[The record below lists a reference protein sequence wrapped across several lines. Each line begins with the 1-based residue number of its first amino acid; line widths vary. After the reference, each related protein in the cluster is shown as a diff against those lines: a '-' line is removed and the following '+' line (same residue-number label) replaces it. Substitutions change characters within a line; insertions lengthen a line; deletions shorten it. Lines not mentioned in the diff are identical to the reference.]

1 MLTQLWDDLAGNRM
15 SERSIQTSID
25 ECTLLLPGE
34 HEGRWVPEQDYA
46 DDAVAAAAY
55 AFECRL
61 KAGAQEAVWSGRRA
75 YEALDSYVGITENI
89 DWRGGPDERA
99 RAESRIIAHPLVQAE
114 LARQNRDLKELTHA
128 DAVGLQRTIKQIRRR
143 ARSESSIFF
152 RSTLGDSKTAR

>member
-15 SERSIQTSID
+15 SEGSIQMSID
-25 ECTLLLPGE
+25 ECMVLLPGE

-61 KAGAQEAVWSGRRA
+61 KAGAQEAAWSGRRA
-75 YEALDSYVGITENI
+75 YEALDRYVSITENI
-89 DWRGGPDERA
+89 DWSGRRDERA
-99 RAESRIIAHPLVQAE
+99 RAEAKILAHPLVQAE
-114 LARQNRDLKELTHA
+114 LARQSRDLKELTHA
-128 DAVGLQRTIKQIRRR
+128 EAVGLQRIIQQIRRR